1 MRKTTTFIYS
11 IAHFLV
17 DLSCIILVTN
27 LVKNNLNSEISIF
40 YTILIYDIVAF
51 ALQLPIGIIADKLN
65 KNAIVAA
72 IRMHFSG
79 TFLCIL

>member
-1 MRKTTTFIYS
+1 MKKTITFIYS

-17 DLSCIILVTN
+17 DLSCVILVSN
-27 LVKNNLNSEISIF
+27 LIKNNLNSEMSIF
-40 YTILIYDIVAF
+40 YVIIIYDIVAF

-72 IRMHFSG
+72 VRLYSG
-79 TFLCIL
+79 SVFIFVL

>member
-1 MRKTTTFIYS
+1 MKKITFIYS

-17 DLSCIILVTN
+17 DLSCVILVSN
-27 LVKNNLNSEISIF
+27 LIKNNLNSEMSIF
-40 YTILIYDIVAF
+40 YVIIIYDIVAF

-72 IRMHFSG
+72 VRLYSG
-79 TFLCIL
+79 SVFIFVL